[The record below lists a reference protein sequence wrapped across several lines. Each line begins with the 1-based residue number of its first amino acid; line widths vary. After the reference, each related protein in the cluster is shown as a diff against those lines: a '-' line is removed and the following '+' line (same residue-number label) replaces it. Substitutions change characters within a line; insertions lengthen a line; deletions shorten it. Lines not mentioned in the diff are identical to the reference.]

1 MEVVLP
7 DMFDQRRNQELGIT
21 AATSARD
28 FSTAVHRLPQALR
41 AIFVDGAN
49 GKIYFA
55 RRLNRKL
62 EDLTVRLGLSEHLTV
77 FAGPIGT
84 ESCKTSRDSEGFAG
98 AARQVRS
105 RAETGSSEK

>member
-1 MEVVLP
+1 
-7 DMFDQRRNQELGIT
+7 MFDQRSSRDLDMKT
-21 AATSARD
+21 ATASRD
-28 FSTAVHRLPQALR
+28 FSTAVHRLAQALR

-84 ESCKTSRDSEGFAG
+84 ESCKTSRGSEGFAG
-98 AARQVRS
+98 AERQVRS

>member
-7 DMFDQRRNQELGIT
+7 DMFDRRISQDLGLG
-21 AATSARD
+21 AAKSSRD
-28 FSTAVHRLPQALR
+28 FSTGVHRLPQALC
-41 AIFVDGAN
+41 AIFVDAAN

-77 FAGPIGT
+77 FAEPIGT
-84 ESCKTSRDSEGFAG
+84 ESCKTSGGSEG
-98 AARQVRS
+98 
-105 RAETGSSEK
+105 